1 MHRLFLVF
9 LHIVGS
15 VLKEGSHRNIN
26 QTTQSFCSTSAKF
39 ETNLWCLQSIAVFCL
54 VLVQNQGTNRSQRSG
69 NFHDCS
75 ENFNSVR
82 VNPFGPWPDQHPL
95 RYSTSLLLKSPCQL
109 LKSQKLLVNWWMV
122 QPSHLHWININF
134 RQLQFVKFSSP
145 QWVCL
150 KIQP

>member
-26 QTTQSFCSTSAKF
+26 QTTQSFCSTLAKF
-39 ETNLWCLQSIAVFCL
+39 ETNLWCLQSLAVFCL

-75 ENFNSVR
+75 ENFNSLR
-82 VNPFGPWPDQHPL
+82 VNPFGPWPNQHSL
-95 RYSTSLLLKSPCQL
+95 LYSTSLLLKSSCQL

-122 QPSHLHWININF
+122 QSSHLHWININF

>member
-1 MHRLFLVF
+1 MYKSIISRQSLVLVMTCIDSFLCF
-9 LHIVGS
+9 CR
-15 VLKEGSHRNIN
+15 SHRNIN
-26 QTTQSFCSTSAKF
+26 QTTQSFCSTS
-39 ETNLWCLQSIAVFCL
+39 LAVFCL

-75 ENFNSVR
+75 ENFNSLR
-82 VNPFGPWPDQHPL
+82 VNPFGPWPNQHPL
-95 RYSTSLLLKSPCQL
+95 RYSTSLSLKSSCQL

-122 QPSHLHWININF
+122 QSSHLHWININF